1 MNGLEAILGLA
12 TEVSK
17 LTMSICTS
25 PQSSV
30 LFRTR
35 NLPWGWSRGADSGTP
50 YLDLR
55 GPFGAKLF
63 VTAES
68 EEIMQEL
75 RRTQETILGVHFPAI
90 TLCGRHGVGG
100 GGCSDGYYVKWSSV
114 PSRRPGTHVVFL
126 FQCWQSPVEAEEL
139 FAQVIDCIEI
149 VELLPRGR

>member
-25 PQSSV
+25 PQSAV

-35 NLPWGWSRGADSGTP
+35 NLPWGWTKGTEVGTP

-63 VTAES
+63 VTAET

-75 RRTQETILGVHFPAI
+75 RRTQETLLGVHFPSI

-100 GGCSDGYYVKWSSV
+100 GGSTNGYYVKWSSV

-126 FQCWQSPVEAEEL
+126 FQSWQSPGEAEEL
-139 FAQVIDCIEI
+139 FAQVVDCIEI